1 MKIDFPTPNQGQ
13 QLVALWQEAFGDS
26 LEFIEGFFCTGY
38 SPARC
43 RCLTVDNKVAAGLY
57 WLEVQYKGQ
66 RFAYLYAVA
75 VKKEFR
81 GQGLCRRLMED
92 THAHLLL
99 RGYDGVLLYPAT
111 DDLRNL
117 YTRLGYVPATT
128 VSRFCCSAAGE
139 AVTMHRIDRDEYA
152 RLRRTYL
159 PEDGVIQEEE
169 NIDFQEMLAFF
180 YAGEDFLLTARKKGQ
195 KLTGLELLGST
206 AAAPGILAAL
216 NCTEGTFQTPGTDIP
231 YAMFLPLHGNAAK
244 PGYFGFAF
252 N

>member
-1 MKIDFPTPNQGQ
+1 
-13 QLVALWQEAFGDS
+13 
-26 LEFIEGFFCTGY
+26 
-38 SPARC
+38 
-43 RCLTVDNKVAAGLY
+43 
-57 WLEVQYKGQ
+57 
-66 RFAYLYAVA
+66 
-75 VKKEFR
+75 
-81 GQGLCRRLMED
+81 
-92 THAHLLL
+92 
-99 RGYDGVLLYPAT
+99 
-111 DDLRNL
+111 
-117 YTRLGYVPATT
+117 
-128 VSRFCCSAAGE
+128 
-139 AVTMHRIDRDEYA
+139 MHRIDRDEYA

-231 YAMFLPLHGNAAK
+231 YAMFLPLHDQAAK